1 MIALAGWTYAQAVY
15 AREALLRRLR
25 QEGGQGTVEYVGLVL
40 LIALVMFGLVA
51 ALKGYKS
58 ASGKALGDLIVNKI
72 KDAVGKITY

>member
-1 MIALAGWTYAQAVY
+1 MVALAGWTHAQVLYAQ
-15 AREALLRRLR
+15 EALRRLR
-25 QEGGQGTVEYVGLVL
+25 REGGQGTVEYVGLVL

-72 KDAVGKITY
+72 KDAVGKISY